1 VISVRKEG
9 RNMLALI
16 VIAILALLYLAA
28 KIKIFEQKIAIA
40 VLKVL
45 LKVAILIIIIMII
58 KGG

>member
-1 VISVRKEG
+1 VRKEG

-40 VLKVL
+40 ILKVL